1 MKPIEDKCIPKN
13 FWEEYSQEIKPALM
27 KIDIAIKEQSEY
39 ISPRRA
45 AKLLNITENEVKS
58 IMKSIHIDKI
68 TSFNFFNIMLNSTSR
83 ISSLIS
89 REIETGVLSDY
100 TPFDISYIYGL
111 DENDVL
117 NAFNFLGLEKINA
130 SLLKAVFIQ
139 IPVKN

>member
-1 MKPIEDKCIPKN
+1 MKPTEDKCIPKN
-13 FWEEYSQEIKPALM
+13 FWEEYCKEIKPALM
-27 KIDIAIKEQSEY
+27 KIDIAIKEQSD
-39 ISPRRA
+39 ISPYRA

-58 IMKSIHIDKI
+58 IMKSIHTDRI

-89 REIETGVLSDY
+89 REIETGVLSEY
-100 TPFDISYIYGL
+100 TPFDISYIYEL
-111 DENDVL
+111 DENEVL
-117 NAFNFLGLEKINA
+117 NAFNFLGLKKINA

>member
-1 MKPIEDKCIPKN
+1 MKPTEDKCIPKN

-27 KIDIAIKEQSEY
+27 KIDIAIKEQLD

-89 REIETGVLSDY
+89 REIEMGVLSEY